1 MSDHNTRQTAVQ
13 GFKAGQVKGPVESVD
28 PYSAELEAFGGDP
41 VAYAQH
47 HREAVLSEPVV
58 LGVRNLT
65 KSFEGLKAVDGVSFD
80 LHSGEVISIIG
91 PNGSGKSTTI
101 NLISGFLAP
110 DSGIV
115 DIDEQS
121 IAGSSAA
128 TVSEHGLART
138 FQNGRVFGALT
149 VNENIAL
156 GYRKKLEE
164 QRPFKQLQRYPL
176 LRWVNLLSEAAVALV
191 HGPKVRRERADVRD
205 RVGTKI
211 DRFRERLG
219 TRRDDFT
226 YTLSYANRRRTE
238 IARAHISEPKLLLL
252 DEPTAGM
259 NQSETAEVL
268 EQLQYLKAQGHTI
281 LLVEHKIELVTA
293 LSDRV
298 IAMDGGRIIA
308 QGEPD
313 EVRRAPQ
320 VVEAYLS
327 KHRELHTTTSA
338 RHSGMLGKQNAIE
351 HGQLAD
357 AEREGDANIV
367 RDPSRVLGKPALL
380 TLDGVNVFYG
390 QVHALQ
396 DVSISVPKGSIVSLL
411 GGNAS
416 GKSTTMKTILG
427 LNQVKSGTITFADRD
442 ITRVPTRRRVLDG
455 IAAVPEARRIF
466 P

>member
-28 PYSAELEAFGGDP
+28 PYSTELEAFGGDP

-121 IAGSSAA
+121 IAGSSAV

-191 HGPKVRRERADVRD
+191 HGPKVRRERAATAWARKSTGSGNGSA
-205 RVGTKI
+205 RVATI
-211 DRFRERLG
+211 SPTHCRM
-219 TRRDDFT
+219 
-226 YTLSYANRRRTE
+226 RTAVAPRSP
-238 IARAHISEPKLLLL
+238 AR
-252 DEPTAGM
+252 
-259 NQSETAEVL
+259 
-268 EQLQYLKAQGHTI
+268 
-281 LLVEHKIELVTA
+281 
-293 LSDRV
+293 
-298 IAMDGGRIIA
+298 
-308 QGEPD
+308 
-313 EVRRAPQ
+313 
-320 VVEAYLS
+320 
-327 KHRELHTTTSA
+327 TSA
-338 RHSGMLGKQNAIE
+338 
-351 HGQLAD
+351 
-357 AEREGDANIV
+357 
-367 RDPSRVLGKPALL
+367 SRSCCCSTSRPPA
-380 TLDGVNVFYG
+380 
-390 QVHALQ
+390 
-396 DVSISVPKGSIVSLL
+396 
-411 GGNAS
+411 
-416 GKSTTMKTILG
+416 
-427 LNQVKSGTITFADRD
+427 
-442 ITRVPTRRRVLDG
+442 
-455 IAAVPEARRIF
+455 
-466 P
+466 

>member
-110 DSGIV
+110 DSGVV

-128 TVSEHGLART
+128 TVSKHGLART
-138 FQNGRVFGALT
+138 LQNGRVFGALT

-176 LRWVNLLSEAAVALV
+176 LRWMNLLSEAAVALV
-191 HGPKVRRERADVRD
+191 HGPKVRREHADVRD
-205 RVGTKI
+205 RVGMEI

-226 YTLSYANRRRTE
+226 YTLSYGTAVAPRSP
-238 IARAHISEPKLLLL
+238 AR
-252 DEPTAGM
+252 
-259 NQSETAEVL
+259 
-268 EQLQYLKAQGHTI
+268 
-281 LLVEHKIELVTA
+281 
-293 LSDRV
+293 
-298 IAMDGGRIIA
+298 
-308 QGEPD
+308 
-313 EVRRAPQ
+313 
-320 VVEAYLS
+320 
-327 KHRELHTTTSA
+327 TSA
-338 RHSGMLGKQNAIE
+338 
-351 HGQLAD
+351 
-357 AEREGDANIV
+357 
-367 RDPSRVLGKPALL
+367 SRSCCCSTSRPPA
-380 TLDGVNVFYG
+380 
-390 QVHALQ
+390 
-396 DVSISVPKGSIVSLL
+396 
-411 GGNAS
+411 
-416 GKSTTMKTILG
+416 
-427 LNQVKSGTITFADRD
+427 
-442 ITRVPTRRRVLDG
+442 
-455 IAAVPEARRIF
+455 
-466 P
+466 

>member
-1 MSDHNTRQTAVQ
+1 M
-13 GFKAGQVKGPVESVD
+13 
-28 PYSAELEAFGGDP
+28 
-41 VAYAQH
+41 
-47 HREAVLSEPVV
+47 
-58 LGVRNLT
+58 
-65 KSFEGLKAVDGVSFD
+65 
-80 LHSGEVISIIG
+80 
-91 PNGSGKSTTI
+91 
-101 NLISGFLAP
+101 
-110 DSGIV
+110 
-115 DIDEQS
+115 
-121 IAGSSAA
+121 
-128 TVSEHGLART
+128 
-138 FQNGRVFGALT
+138 
-149 VNENIAL
+149 
-156 GYRKKLEE
+156 
-164 QRPFKQLQRYPL
+164 
-176 LRWVNLLSEAAVALV
+176 NLLSEAAVALV

-357 AEREGDANIV
+357 AEREGCEHRARSVACAWQAGIAHTG
-367 RDPSRVLGKPALL
+367 RRQRVLRLGI
-380 TLDGVNVFYG
+380 
-390 QVHALQ
+390 HALQ

-466 P
+466 RR